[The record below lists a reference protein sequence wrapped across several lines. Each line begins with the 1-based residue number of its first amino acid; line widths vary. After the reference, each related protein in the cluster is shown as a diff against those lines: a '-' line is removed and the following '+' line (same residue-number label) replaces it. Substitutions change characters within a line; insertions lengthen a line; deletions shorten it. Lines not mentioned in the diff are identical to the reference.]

1 MDSKFYVYVH
11 IAEISGRVFYV
22 GKGQGRRAYTHQ
34 HRTAYWKN
42 IVARDG
48 LFVLVVA
55 DNLSEDDAFGIEA
68 DLISRLGRKDLKSG
82 ELVNLTDGGEGT
94 SNPSAKTRALL
105 SAASRGNKHSLG
117 RVLPEWERK
126 ARSISN
132 LGKKRDDEAKA
143 NLAKSKLGAKN
154 PNHNPTVYR
163 FAHEDGRVV
172 HCTQNEI
179 KRIMQDDGVPITTRR
194 GVSSLTRG
202 ISRQVAG
209 WFLNEV
215 REKITDYDRNALK
228 GNSHPSYCSKVNK
241 YKHASGDEF
250 TGTQYD
256 FRTRYELAQGKVSQI
271 TNGKR
276 NIHKGWQCVE
286 ANVYCPQ
293 AVA

>member
-11 IAEISGRVFYV
+11 IAEKNGRVFYV

-55 DNLSEDDAFGIEA
+55 DNLSEHDAFEIEA

-154 PNHNPTVYR
+154 PNHNPNVYK

-179 KRIMQDDGVPITTRR
+179 KRIMKSDGVKPALLK
-194 GVSSLTRG
+194 GVSEIASGKR
-202 ISRQVAG
+202 RQIAG
-209 WFLNEV
+209 WFLNEA
-215 REKITDYDRNALK
+215 REKITDYGNNALK
-228 GNSHPSYCSKVNK
+228 GKSHPSYCSKVHK

-250 TGTQYD
+250 IGTQYEL
-256 FRTRYELAQGKVSQI
+256 RTKYDLVPGKVSEI
-271 TNGKR
+271 TSGKR
-276 NIHKGWQCVE
+276 GSHKGWQCVE
-286 ANVYCPQ
+286 VNV
-293 AVA
+293 